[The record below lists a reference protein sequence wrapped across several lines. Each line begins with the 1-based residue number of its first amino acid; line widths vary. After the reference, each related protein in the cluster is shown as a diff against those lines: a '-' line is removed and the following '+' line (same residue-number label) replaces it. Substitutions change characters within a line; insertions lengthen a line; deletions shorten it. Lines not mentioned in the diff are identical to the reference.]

1 MGTPDFRKIR
11 MATAAVPGGPRR
23 NDVRLEDQENINL
36 FSRLNLLSKE
46 LKAKIEGLKRSIE
59 DSEEAGNEIML
70 MDDDTVPFV
79 IGECFVRLSQ
89 EEAEKR
95 LEDLSEAAK
104 EECEGYEKRLREV
117 TREMGRLKESLYE
130 RFGNSIHLE
139 DD

>member
-1 MGTPDFRKIR
+1 
-11 MATAAVPGGPRR
+11 MATAAVSGGPRR

-79 IGECFVRLSQ
+79 IGECFVRCHKKKPRKDSKIYQRLPKKNVK
-89 EEAEKR
+89 AMKR
-95 LEDLSEAAK
+95 
-104 EECEGYEKRLREV
+104 GY
-117 TREMGRLKESLYE
+117 GR
-130 RFGNSIHLE
+130 
-139 DD
+139 

>member
-1 MGTPDFRKIR
+1 
-11 MATAAVPGGPRR
+11 MATTALPRS
-23 NDVRLEDQENINL
+23 NDVRLEDQEKINL
-36 FSRLNLLSKE
+36 FSRLNILSKE
-46 LKAKIEGLKRSIE
+46 LQAKMDVLKRSIE

-104 EECEGYEKRLREV
+104 EEYDGLEKKLREV
-117 TREMGRLKESLYE
+117 TQEMGSLKESLYE

>member
-1 MGTPDFRKIR
+1 
-11 MATAAVPGGPRR
+11 MATAAVSGKART

-46 LKAKIEGLKRSIE
+46 LKAKIEVLKRSIE

-104 EECEGYEKRLREV
+104 EECEGYEKRLKEV
-117 TREMGRLKESLYE
+117 AEEMVRLKESLYE

>member
-1 MGTPDFRKIR
+1 
-11 MATAAVPGGPRR
+11 MATAAVSGKART

-46 LKAKIEGLKRSIE
+46 LKAKIEVLKRSIE

-104 EECEGYEKRLREV
+104 EECEGYEKRLKEV
-117 TREMGRLKESLYE
+117 AKEMGRLKERLYE